1 MSLCV
6 LCASVVKKFQMTLNE
21 KDIKSILSDLQK
33 ANLKLKKLYPGD
45 RPDRQPVQ
53 TVYGGAQLF
62 KSTSIKRMGELALVA
77 FREYAPD
84 KNVFAEALGLDPA
97 YELTGKVYEKVI
109 NKLGREA
116 VEDYR
121 IDFEDGFGNRPDKEE
136 DETAEYTAREMAK
149 GMKENILSPFVGIR
163 IKTFSEELKLR
174 AIRTLDLF
182 ITELLKNT
190 GGKLP
195 DNFVVTLPKV
205 TVAEHVTALVEI
217 FEMLEKKLGLPDKT
231 LQMEI
236 MIETTQ
242 SIFDA
247 EGRSNMISLVQAGKG
262 RCIAAHFGVYDYTAS
277 CDVTAILQTMDH
289 PVCDFAR
296 NMMKVSLAGTG
307 VWLSDGATNVMPVGP
322 HKGDNLSEKQKAE
335 NTEVVH
341 RAWKLMYDHVRHS
354 LNNAFYQGWDLHPA
368 QLPVRYA
375 AVYMFFLDGLEQASA
390 RLKNFIE
397 KAAQATL
404 VGDVFDDA
412 ATGQGLLNY
421 FLRALNCG
429 AITEDEILQTGLTL
443 EEVRGKSFLKI
454 LENRR

>member
-1 MSLCV
+1 
-6 LCASVVKKFQMTLNE
+6 MTLDE
-21 KDIKSILSDLQK
+21 KSITGILDNLSK
-33 ANLKLKKLYPGD
+33 ANLKLKKIYPGD
-45 RPDRQPVQ
+45 RPERQPVQ

-62 KSTSIKRMGELALVA
+62 KSTSIKRMGELALNA

-84 KNVFAEALGLDPA
+84 KNVFAKALGLDPA
-97 YELTGKVYEKVI
+97 NELTGKVYEKVI
-109 NKLGREA
+109 KKLGMEA
-116 VEDYR
+116 VEDFR

-136 DETAEYTAREMAK
+136 DETAEYTAQEMAK
-149 GMKENILSPFVGIR
+149 GMKENLLSPFIGIR

-174 AIRTLDLF
+174 AIRTLDIFL
-182 ITELLKNT
+182 TELLKNT

-205 TVAEHVTALVEI
+205 NVAEHVTALVEI
-217 FEMLEKKLGLPDKT
+217 FEMLEKKLGLPDNT
-231 LQMEI
+231 FQMEI

-242 SIFDA
+242 SIFDD
-247 EGRSNMISLVQAGKG
+247 EGRANMISLVQAGKG
-262 RCIAAHFGVYDYTAS
+262 RCKAAHFGVYDYTAS
-277 CDVTAILQTMDH
+277 CDVTAKLQTMDH

-322 HKGDNLSEKQKAE
+322 HKGDKLSEKQKAE

-341 RAWKLMYDHVRHS
+341 RAWKLMYDHVQHS

-375 AVYMFFLDGLEQASA
+375 AVYMFFLEGLGQASA

-429 AITEDEILQTGLTL
+429 AISEEEILQTGLTL